1 MKTYLFYYIDGT
13 GKRRLQMLKAQDAPH
28 CIARLSTR
36 EIVPIGIWRL
46 PFLQMQLSGK
56 ISTRLLALFFSQ
68 LAMALHSGVGLL
80 EALEYMEREQSN
92 ERMRALLV
100 RLKEGIMTGRP
111 LSECVRRETALPP
124 MIGDWIAIGEKQ
136 GRLVHILDDV
146 ATHLEKDAQMKKQ
159 LQQQLLYPLVV
170 LAAIVLVGLFLAV
183 VVMPMMAR
191 QFMGATTEGTG
202 LMRAFLA
209 VHDFFAVYGGI
220 ILLGIFVATAC
231 IFIVHIRRKGSIRPL
246 FRETVLRVPILKKI
260 CVLKVYVP
268 FARFMGQMLSSG
280 VPADDAMGAVEGYF
294 NHSLFAEDVGQVKT
308 VLIKG
313 GSLSLAISEAT
324 FVPDL
329 AKQMLLNGER
339 YGRMPEALLNSADY
353 YESTLLEELGL
364 VIRFVEPLAV
374 AALGIL
380 VLIMALGLF
389 LPVLDAY
396 RLVLGQ

>member
-1 MKTYLFYYIDGT
+1 
-13 GKRRLQMLKAQDAPH
+13 
-28 CIARLSTR
+28 
-36 EIVPIGIWRL
+36 
-46 PFLQMQLSGK
+46 
-56 ISTRLLALFFSQ
+56 
-68 LAMALHSGVGLL
+68 
-80 EALEYMEREQSN
+80 
-92 ERMRALLV
+92 
-100 RLKEGIMTGRP
+100 
-111 LSECVRRETALPP
+111 
-124 MIGDWIAIGEKQ
+124 
-136 GRLVHILDDV
+136 
-146 ATHLEKDAQMKKQ
+146 
-159 LQQQLLYPLVV
+159 
-170 LAAIVLVGLFLAV
+170 
-183 VVMPMMAR
+183 
-191 QFMGATTEGTG
+191 
-202 LMRAFLA
+202 
-209 VHDFFAVYGGI
+209 
-220 ILLGIFVATAC
+220 
-231 IFIVHIRRKGSIRPL
+231 
-246 FRETVLRVPILKKI
+246 
-260 CVLKVYVP
+260 
-268 FARFMGQMLSSG
+268 MGQMLSSG

-313 GSLSLAISEAT
+313 GSLSLAISEAA